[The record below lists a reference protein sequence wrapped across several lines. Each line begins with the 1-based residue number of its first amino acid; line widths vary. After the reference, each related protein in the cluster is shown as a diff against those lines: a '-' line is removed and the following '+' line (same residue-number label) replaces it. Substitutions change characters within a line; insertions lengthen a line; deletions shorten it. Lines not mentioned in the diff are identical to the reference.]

1 MQYKNGPLLF
11 TRQLGIGEREH
22 VRSGLLGVGF
32 FSPWGIIQQ
41 MQGAMRA
48 ADKLGMMLRIHVN
61 MDRYGAFDGH
71 VERDMNNLMHLNAT
85 HQFEPWRNLSQPA
98 FESMCKKLEIVITET
113 TYSQDDDS
121 QDYEYHV
128 YSGILKIWEMSGG
141 RFLGGNFAQ
150 LSDEQLKPLYPQF
163 YYDPAEFWKV
173 W

>member
-1 MQYKNGPLLF
+1 MQYKNGPLIF

-32 FSPWGIIQQ
+32 FSPWGIVQQ

-61 MDRYGAFDGH
+61 MNRYGSV
-71 VERDMNNLMHLNAT
+71 VETEMNNLLHSNTT

-98 FESMCKKLEIVITET
+98 FESMCKKLEIVITEST
-113 TYSQDDDS
+113 DAPQKYD
-121 QDYEYHV
+121 EIV
-128 YSGILKIWEMSGG
+128 YDGILKIWEMSGG

-150 LSDEQLKPLYPQF
+150 LTDAELKPLYPQF